1 MDKKEAASKRVHEKR
16 KAEGTSAGAVAAAG
30 VEPPSPCE
38 GHGTAAK
45 RKVKTAMRRLLT
57 FVGTRDDSRQLES
70 SASQNPLAKASIST
84 SKTNEGPPSTD
95 DQRGDADIPRH
106 SFKQVLLSKV
116 PTMFGGSGLWD
127 TAAARV
133 TPSCV
138 ESPSAKN
145 PQGFDS
151 VCGGSQDGL
160 APAKR
165 PATAFHGSYGAA
177 HCWPTRISTVSP
189 APRCSQDGDLPS
201 AEDVVIEDVE
211 MEDLSDAIG
220 ESLSQQVPL
229 TDFKGTYVVSDT
241 NIFLSN
247 LDLLKKIVLPDT
259 GNEDMVLCVPWMA
272 IQELD
277 NIKTKKKGPL
287 SSSAVAAIKFIYQAL
302 SSKNPRLRGQTV
314 AEARQKDDA
323 LPKGCELNDDHF
335 LHWCL
340 EFKKQGSKVLLIS
353 NDRNL
358 RNKAM
363 INSID
368 TLSADELEKKLF
380 PPAAKSNRRRTPLPK
395 SSTKQQKRSSLS
407 LQSSE
412 HRLGAKQEQSDAAKE
427 TSAASDTPT
436 YVVPP
441 RAPGRDAVS
450 TEVREILRRSLDLVL
465 KSELESAFGSIWLR
479 VVDFKP
485 PWTEET
491 ALQCIL
497 RHWIALT
504 GTAFKSSLKPVIS
517 SLLSK
522 LSSNFGSSENV
533 KIAQLATQLC
543 SELQLHYP
551 QLAGDVARLKELS
564 ELEQAPVSTPT
575 RPDGQTGLLPSLT
588 CSRALSTTSR
598 LMMPSDYKPP
608 MNDVPRAKGEER
620 KDVAAKRPQSSGIS
634 VPFRVTPG
642 RHNVVERLPLRRPK
656 EALQQQLEQPQQ
668 NNLPPNPPVPETTTP
683 LTLFQ
688 ESWAALNDYWHRT
701 GHKSTKPTTDY
712 RLVTDTNGTLCSKIP
727 VAHRHE
733 FPFNMRAEFK
743 ADRAFICETYGIV
756 VRVLD
761 YMNAVVRELGASRD
775 RMVDLAEALIEALTK
790 LLEKLRH
797 EGIPKEKTWEVKLEE
812 MVNFLVDESNKDL
825 LIVGKRQIAGLHDS
839 LGQCLIHVT
848 SPTKPLR

>member
-177 HCWPTRISTVSP
+177 HCWPTRISTGRPSSFLVSP

-259 GNEDMVLCVPWMA
+259 GPAGFE
-272 IQELD
+272 
-277 NIKTKKKGPL
+277 L

-412 HRLGAKQEQSDAAKE
+412 HRL
-427 TSAASDTPT
+427 
-436 YVVPP
+436 
-441 RAPGRDAVS
+441 
-450 TEVREILRRSLDLVL
+450 VL
-465 KSELESAFGSIWLR
+465 ALLWLSEM
-479 VVDFKP
+479 
-485 PWTEET
+485 
-491 ALQCIL
+491 
-497 RHWIALT
+497 
-504 GTAFKSSLKPVIS
+504 
-517 SLLSK
+517 
-522 LSSNFGSSENV
+522 
-533 KIAQLATQLC
+533 
-543 SELQLHYP
+543 QLH
-551 QLAGDVARLKELS
+551 R
-564 ELEQAPVSTPT
+564 
-575 RPDGQTGLLPSLT
+575 
-588 CSRALSTTSR
+588 
-598 LMMPSDYKPP
+598 
-608 MNDVPRAKGEER
+608 
-620 KDVAAKRPQSSGIS
+620 
-634 VPFRVTPG
+634 
-642 RHNVVERLPLRRPK
+642 
-656 EALQQQLEQPQQ
+656 
-668 NNLPPNPPVPETTTP
+668 
-683 LTLFQ
+683 
-688 ESWAALNDYWHRT
+688 
-701 GHKSTKPTTDY
+701 
-712 RLVTDTNGTLCSKIP
+712 
-727 VAHRHE
+727 
-733 FPFNMRAEFK
+733 
-743 ADRAFICETYGIV
+743 
-756 VRVLD
+756 
-761 YMNAVVRELGASRD
+761 
-775 RMVDLAEALIEALTK
+775 
-790 LLEKLRH
+790 
-797 EGIPKEKTWEVKLEE
+797 
-812 MVNFLVDESNKDL
+812 
-825 LIVGKRQIAGLHDS
+825 
-839 LGQCLIHVT
+839 
-848 SPTKPLR
+848 